1 MRVTRED
8 LPAWYRDRRATV
20 LVDSVLL
27 GDVPTLRANLR
38 GWRLGVVGHPAIMI
52 DQIDAR
58 LRGASVAPLV
68 ILGVGYNS
76 LWERNRRR
84 YGIWAAE
91 FDRSAR
97 RLLTTLQRD
106 GGRQFVWVTLRHARR
121 SVIPSSSL
129 WQFDKYAWYFPYVNE
144 RLKLLDRKRSD
155 LVLARWAS
163 VSNKPGLTYDAIHLN
178 PRGQGLMARTVREA
192 LEAEAVRQAR
202 TAARADAG
210 CPRAPMRRG
219 GARAAGTS

>member
-1 MRVTRED
+1 
-8 LPAWYRDRRATV
+8 
-20 LVDSVLL
+20 
-27 GDVPTLRANLR
+27 
-38 GWRLGVVGHPAIMI
+38 
-52 DQIDAR
+52 
-58 LRGASVAPLV
+58 
-68 ILGVGYNS
+68 
-76 LWERNRRR
+76 
-84 YGIWAAE
+84 
-91 FDRSAR
+91 
-97 RLLTTLQRD
+97 LLTTLQRD
-106 GGRQFVWVTLRHARR
+106 GGRQFVWATLRHARR

-202 TAARADAG
+202 AAARAAAG
-210 CPRAPMRRG
+210 CPRPPTRRA